1 MYTEEDFRRIR
12 EIAKKLGYKKIPNKP
27 GIERL
32 AMRKKSLGSEYLALS
47 MNEYN
52 ATLQVEN
59 KARFWIEVTFMD
71 EVNETEMIEAESRI
85 IPKERRRLEYD
96 SRR

>member
-12 EIAKKLGYKKIPNKP
+12 EIANKLGYKKIPNKP

-71 EVNETEMIEAESRI
+71 EVNETEIIEAESRI